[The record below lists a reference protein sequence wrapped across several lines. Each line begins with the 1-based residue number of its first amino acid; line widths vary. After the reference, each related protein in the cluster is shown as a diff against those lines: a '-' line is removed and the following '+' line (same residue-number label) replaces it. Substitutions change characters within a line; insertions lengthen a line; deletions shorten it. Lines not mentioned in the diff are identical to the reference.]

1 MPPKG
6 VRMRLLLQSAII
18 FFATLMAAGLVAL
31 GAPAVPAI
39 IAFAPTHRQA
49 APAPAPVTSL
59 QRRADIRWAVHTA
72 AVQTQH

>member
-1 MPPKG
+1 
-6 VRMRLLLQSAII
+6 MRLLLQSAII

-31 GAPAVPAI
+31 GAPAVPGVVAL
-39 IAFAPTHRQA
+39 APAHRQA
-49 APAPAPVTSL
+49 TPPSAPVTSL